1 MNQTPPSTF
10 HTCLSPLLTL
20 TCYISAPLPRNP
32 EKKQDFEVLAIFSS
46 AGANYL
52 FSDRHVELV
61 LGQVL
66 DLAGFEAGNLPPHAH
81 HARVSADI
89 GDVSS
94 AVSVQLSPDGPEIQS
109 LLRLHFFQIDL
120 Q

>member
-1 MNQTPPSTF
+1 MN
-10 HTCLSPLLTL
+10 TCTSFIAGTALYKS
-20 TCYISAPLPRNP
+20 SS
-32 EKKQDFEVLAIFSS
+32 VLQFSS
-46 AGANYL
+46 ADANYL
-52 FSDRHVELV
+52 LSDRHVKLV